1 MNLKNKNLI
10 NLLIGILFIFLGCIF
25 YSSKINILHYIGLL
39 MLIYGFFVTIVK
51 ILKIMY
57 LSKGKYKNIWNF
69 EDNEDLNIKGY
80 LKEVLEFRVNNNK
93 EITFEIPHFGLF
105 SVINYNN
112 TNEDTL
118 SNPKKLKNE
127 INDFIKNEFYPV
139 ISFENIIPF
148 ATNYSYGTLFIEEKK
163 NEIIYLDLNNSSFKP
178 LILDN
183 KLDFYININKLKLE
197 NNKYYY
203 NGLLKLENLV
213 PDTNFFYDIPDCINE
228 GKDYIDMFN
237 KCFSLL
243 DTKIEYSIISI
254 KDFEDKYIFELKVEN
269 QIYNTYFKRNSD
281 YIDSY
286 KLVIVLNEILSLI
299 KSNFESKF
307 YLISNQ
313 FCDFGIVLANENSYQ
328 KLKENGCLALDYESQ
343 TLTKEEENII
353 NKSKVLIREIDNI
366 KYHIEVA
373 KESNTGILKRGEQ
386 YHFPY
391 KNLDFLDKEEIK
403 KIEET
408 LNVIVIKAESDYK
421 IFFKN

>member
-1 MNLKNKNLI
+1 MNLKNKNSI
-10 NLLIGILFIFLGCIF
+10 NLLIGLLLILLGFIL
-25 YSSKINILHYIGLL
+25 YLSKSNLWHYLGLL
-39 MLIYGFFVTIVK
+39 MLIYGLFVTIVK

-93 EITFEIPHFGLF
+93 EVTFEIPHFGLF

-112 TNEDTL
+112 GNEDTL

-127 INDFIKNEFYPV
+127 INDFIKNEFYPI
-139 ISFENIIPF
+139 ISFENIVPF
-148 ATNYSYGTLFIEEKK
+148 ATNYSYGTLLIEEKK

-228 GKDYIDMFN
+228 GKDYFDMFN

-281 YIDSY
+281 YIDSS

-328 KLKENGCLALDYESQ
+328 KLKENGCIALDYKSQ
-343 TLTKEEENII
+343 TLTEEEENII

-391 KNLDFLDKEEIK
+391 KNLDFLDKDEIK